1 MDTSSGSTAGDN
13 FSANV
18 TPTIPWW
25 DLRIVRG
32 LSDFN
37 VGRNLVVSILYEV
50 PTPTAFRGPIGFVT
64 KGWQI
69 GTILEASDGVPLWP
83 LDGLEGDPM
92 GQLTLSRWLSPTASR
107 VPDATLL
114 LILEIRTS
122 TSRLNASLMHRRRAR
137 PFTPPIAIRV
147 FLFRPVSIYWEN
159 LGRNWII
166 GPRLVNVYFSAV
178 KNTKIPRISE
188 TLNVQF
194 RAEFFNVLN
203 HPNFAPPINN
213 LEAIDATGSPVPGFG
228 QITNLQV
235 PSREIQFALK
245 FIW

>member
-147 FLFRPVSIYWEN
+147 FLFRPVSIYWETWDVMRLSDPDWLMLISLQSRTRRS
-159 LGRNWII
+159 LGF
-166 GPRLVNVYFSAV
+166 PRLLMYNSA
-178 KNTKIPRISE
+178 RSS
-188 TLNVQF
+188 LMF
-194 RAEFFNVLN
+194 
-203 HPNFAPPINN
+203 
-213 LEAIDATGSPVPGFG
+213 
-228 QITNLQV
+228 
-235 PSREIQFALK
+235 
-245 FIW
+245 